1 MDDRLTRLEE
11 LFSNQTHA
19 MEQMSLEMFQQ
30 QKEISQLRQQLDVLK
45 EKLEDASSGNDIAG
59 HERPPHY

>member
-19 MEQMSLEMFQQ
+19 IEQMSLEMFQQ
-30 QKEISQLRQQLDVLK
+30 QKEISQLKQHLEVLK
-45 EKLEDASSGNDIAG
+45 EKLEGVSDGNDIAG
-59 HERPPHY
+59 SERPPHY